1 MLDAWR
7 KVPPPASAKS
17 RRGPRRSVLWA
28 VGTEKSWPPGGK
40 CQEINT
46 RLTRRVQGVTIAALR
61 AWVGFRLNPDG
72 KYRLIVHID
81 ETRLS
86 GYAMVTTTPA
96 IPKPFLRWAGSKRK
110 QIPRLREFW
119 SADYDRYVEPF
130 AGSACFFFSLCPEKA
145 LLADKNADLIE
156 AFELVRDNPN
166 RVYDR
171 VVAIPRTKE
180 RYYLERA
187 RNPAKLTRLQRAVRF
202 IYLNRNCFNGIY
214 RTNQSG
220 QFNVPF
226 ATSRAG
232 AFVTRDEFIEASR
245 SLQRATLRSWDFGT
259 TLRYVRDGD
268 FVYLDPPY
276 AVESRRVF
284 REYGERPFCSDD
296 LFRLSEHLTK
306 IHNRNAAFLVSYA
319 DCREA
324 RALAEDWFS
333 YRMRVRRHIAGF
345 AGARKAAYELLITNI
360 ELSK

>member
-1 MLDAWR
+1 MSLDRFQAQR
-7 KVPPPASAKS
+7 KWQI
-17 RRGPRRSVLWA
+17 RS
-28 VGTEKSWPPGGK
+28 
-40 CQEINT
+40 I
-46 RLTRRVQGVTIAALR
+46 
-61 AWVGFRLNPDG
+61 AWV
-72 KYRLIVHID
+72 D
-81 ETRLS
+81 ETQVS
-86 GYAMVTTTPA
+86 GYAYAMVTSTPA

-130 AGSACFFFSLCPEKA
+130 AGSACFFFSLRPKKA

-156 AFELVRDNPN
+156 TFELVRDAPS

-187 RNPAKLTRLQRAVRF
+187 RNPVKLTPIQRAARF

-214 RTNQSG
+214 RTNRSG

-232 AFVTRDEFIEASR
+232 TFVTRDEFIEASK

-284 REYGERPFCSDD
+284 REYSERPFCAKD
-296 LFRLSEHLTK
+296 LSRLEEHLVK
-306 IHNRNAAFLVSYA
+306 ISQRGAAFLVSYA

-324 RALAEDWFS
+324 RSLAVNWNS
-333 YRMRVRRHIAGF
+333 CRMRVRRHIAGF
-345 AGARKAAYELLITNI
+345 SDARRTAYELLISNVPI
-360 ELSK
+360 PK

>member
-1 MLDAWR
+1 
-7 KVPPPASAKS
+7 VGEGTQPAIIT
-17 RRGPRRSVLWA
+17 
-28 VGTEKSWPPGGK
+28 GT
-40 CQEINT
+40 
-46 RLTRRVQGVTIAALR
+46 R
-61 AWVGFRLNPDG
+61 AWIGFRLDPNG
-72 KYRLIVHID
+72 KYRLIAHID
-81 ETRLS
+81 ETWVS
-86 GYAMVTTTPA
+86 DYAYAMVTNTLA

-130 AGSACFFFSLCPEKA
+130 AGSACLFFSLCPEKA

-156 AFELVRDNPN
+156 TFELVRDDPS

-187 RNPAKLTRLQRAVRF
+187 RNPAKLTPIQRAVRF

-214 RTNQSG
+214 RTNRSG

-232 AFVTRDEFIEASR
+232 AFVTRDEFIEASK
-245 SLQRATLRSWDFGT
+245 SLQNATLRSWDFGT
-259 TLRYVRDGD
+259 TLRYVREGD

-276 AVESRRVF
+276 AVESRRIF
-284 REYGERPFCSDD
+284 REYGERPFCAKD
-296 LFRLSEHLTK
+296 LCRLSEHLTK
-306 IHNRNAAFLVSYA
+306 IHNRNAAFLISYA

-324 RALAEDWFS
+324 RALAENWFS
-333 YRMRVRRHIAGF
+333 YRMRVRRHVAGF
-345 AGARKAAYELLITNI
+345 AGARRAAYELLITNI
-360 ELSK
+360 KISE

>member
-1 MLDAWR
+1 
-7 KVPPPASAKS
+7 
-17 RRGPRRSVLWA
+17 
-28 VGTEKSWPPGGK
+28 
-40 CQEINT
+40 
-46 RLTRRVQGVTIAALR
+46 
-61 AWVGFRLNPDG
+61 
-72 KYRLIVHID
+72 
-81 ETRLS
+81 
-86 GYAMVTTTPA
+86 MVTNTAA

-119 SADYDRYVEPF
+119 SADYKRYVEPF
-130 AGSACFFFSLCPEKA
+130 AGSACFFFSLHPEKA

-156 AFELVRDNPN
+156 TYQLVRHDPS

-171 VVAIPRTKE
+171 VAAIPRTKK

-187 RNPAKLTRLQRAVRF
+187 REPSELTPMQRAVRF

-214 RTNQSG
+214 RTNRCG

-232 AFVTRDEFIEASR
+232 AFVTRDEFIAAAK
-245 SLQRATLRSWDFGT
+245 SLERATLRAWDFGT

-284 REYGERPFCSDD
+284 HEYGERPFCSND
-296 LFRLSEHLTK
+296 LYRLSKHLAK

-324 RALAEDWFS
+324 RALAENWFS
-333 YRMRVRRHIAGF
+333 YRMRVRRHVAGF
-345 AGARKAAYELLITNI
+345 TGARKAAYELLITNI
-360 ELSK
+360 ELSE